1 MASVGSSAVPPLP
14 PGVPGEGHGEDGDD
28 DLDDPL
34 EFRPPLPPEDR
45 IWRHPSEV
53 AATGV
58 AGAPARPS
66 RWRRH
71 STQLAAVGAVSALIG
86 ATLSLGVVAAL
97 GGFDRE
103 TQVIE
108 RQTAV
113 QPVTR
118 RGADGTTVA
127 AVADRTAPTVASVRV
142 DRGGTMT
149 AGSAVVYR
157 SDGHLV
163 TNAHLVADA
172 DSIVVHLHDERSLPA
187 TLVGVDPVTDVAV
200 LRVKADDLEPAP
212 LGAAPV
218 TVGDSA
224 IAIGCT
230 GEGPWSP
237 AVTTGVV
244 SALDHRL
251 RTADGRTLHGMILV
265 DAPLAAATAGGPL
278 LDAHGAVVGIT
289 NQPPDD
295 MEVGTA
301 TPVVLVRHVADQLIS
316 SGRARHVWLGV
327 EGEDLDAEEAVE
339 MGIPGGAVVSR
350 VVAGSPAA
358 GVDIRR
364 GDVVVAAEGRTI
376 ASMSA
381 LISLLRTLE
390 PGDDIR
396 LGLRRGSDRIQV
408 TVVLGERD

>member
-1 MASVGSSAVPPLP
+1 MPPFP
-14 PGVPGEGHGEDGDD
+14 PGVPGDGRGEGDD
-28 DLDDPL
+28 DEL

-53 AATGV
+53 AAAGV
-58 AGAPARPS
+58 GAGPDRTP

-71 STQLAAVGAVSALIG
+71 RTQLAAVGTMSALIG
-86 ATLSLGVVAAL
+86 ATLSMGIVAAL
-97 GGFDRE
+97 GGFDTD
-103 TQVIE
+103 TQVVE

-118 RGADGTTVA
+118 LGSDGTTVA
-127 AVADRTAPTVASVRV
+127 AVTDRTAPAVASIRV
-142 DRGGTMT
+142 DRDGTIE

-163 TNAHLVADA
+163 TNAHLVTGAT
-172 DSIVVHLHDERSLPA
+172 SIVVHLHDERSLPA
-187 TLVGVDPVTDVAV
+187 KVVGADPVTDLAV
-200 LRVKADDLEPAP
+200 LRIDVEDLDPAP
-212 LGAAPV
+212 FGRSSV
-218 TVGDSA
+218 TVGDTA

-230 GEGPWSP
+230 GEGPWAP

-251 RTADGRTLHGMILV
+251 RTTDGRTLHGMILV

-289 NQPPDD
+289 NRPPDG
-295 MEVGTA
+295 MEIGTA
-301 TPVVLVRHVADQLIS
+301 TPAELVRHVADQLIEL
-316 SGRARHVWLGV
+316 GKARHVWLGV
-327 EGEDLDAEEAVE
+327 EGEDVEAEDAMA
-339 MGIPGGAVVSR
+339 MGLPGGAAVNR
-350 VVAGSPAA
+350 VVRGSPAA
-358 GVDIRR
+358 AIGLEP
-364 GDVVVAAEGRTI
+364 GDVVVALDHRTI

-381 LISLLRTLE
+381 LISVLRTLE
-390 PGDDIR
+390 PGDEIV
-396 LGLRRGSDRIQV
+396 LAVRRGERRLEL